1 MKRLLD
7 TDVRYF
13 DQDSF
18 GIPKLTNTWG
28 CMVEFLDSA
37 LTKGSLEQDVLYVNT
52 TEEEDYW
59 ITELTL
65 TKGHGFKQNLS
76 VVEIL
81 GCPEEVYNRKFRV
94 QKVTEDTIEIA
105 FDKNLYA
112 TKPAEV
118 IPNSDTKIF
127 LSPLGYQKIFE
138 APQKAVYKTANVM
151 AKQAYL
157 RVDNS
162 CPETH
167 DPSWTKFSRISMFSE
182 MEFLDD
188 YEFKIGRIKSPATAG
203 NYNLVEKGIQD
214 IWIYT
219 RQSEYTFDI
228 TTRNNQELISYF
240 IIGDD
245 KTFYIHLYD
254 TMRATNNPPTDT
266 TFTFGEY
273 EKLIY
278 KEDPLPY
285 VLRTLN
291 RLEANIFQHYY
302 AHNENFLR
310 DRTYGKHTFSSLYT
324 ENFSGTSSVN
334 WSYWLNDTYIS
345 GLDTKI
351 SYVPYKNELNLNI
364 FPMHIKTLRPGN
376 TLLEGILR
384 GVYNIM
390 SNIADRPSMAPSLG
404 SVVQQDDK
412 YYLTVRSSEYSTPNI
427 YFLIMLNNWG

>member
-18 GIPKLTNTWG
+18 NIPKLENKWG
-28 CMVEFLDSA
+28 CMVDFLDST
-37 LTKGSLEQDVLYVNT
+37 LTKGSLEQDVLYMVT

-59 ITELTL
+59 ISTLTL
-65 TKGHGFKQNLS
+65 AKGHGFKQNLS
-76 VVEIL
+76 VVEII

-94 QKVTEDTIEIA
+94 QKVTEDSIEIA
-105 FDKNLYA
+105 FDKNLYSI
-112 TKPAEV
+112 KPTEV

-127 LSPLGYQKIFE
+127 LSPLGYQKVFE
-138 APQKAVYKTANVM
+138 APQKAVYKTANIM

-162 CPETH
+162 CPESH

-182 MEFLDD
+182 MEYLDD
-188 YEFKIGRIKSPATAG
+188 YEYKIGRIKSPATSG

-219 RQSEYTFDI
+219 RQWGSYTYELL
-228 TTRNNQELISYF
+228 TTNNQELLKYF

-254 TMRATNNPPTDT
+254 TMNVNNPTDT

-278 KEDPLPY
+278 KEDPLPF

-291 RLEANIFQHYY
+291 RLEGNIFQHYY
-302 AHNENFLR
+302 SYSENFMR
-310 DRTYGKHTFSSLYT
+310 DRTHGKHTFSSLYN
-324 ENFSGTSSVN
+324 ENFSDTSSVN

-404 SVVQQDDK
+404 SVVQQEDN

-427 YFLIMLNNWG
+427 YFLIMLNNWR